1 MDKGMS
7 SASFDKIA
15 SRRRSVAGVVAGI
28 LFMLSCP
35 VAVAGFEAPEPPPE
49 LGENLTGYRTK
60 QQILEQAIRAEESRN
75 PPKMKIYRKDGT
87 TDEYTDYN
95 AVYGSSSGVTRSSD
109 AGAVYEEPKQVSSSQ
124 VSVPAGGKRC
134 CSKVIRDRFVYDAGK
149 MFRIYDNSVLVFRIR
164 DGAGVPWPISKAECS
179 NNGFRVQLNK
189 SHDSIRVIPSS
200 VRINMANVKV
210 YLQGRENSPLSFVVS
225 MGSESRSDMY
235 EWEVLLSHKS
245 PLNSSD
251 EFHGVT
257 NITKSAK
264 SRTTRRDVE
273 NSAVAAVT
281 VENDEQAGLDGN
293 NESAAV
299 KNTAD
304 SAGGQN
310 ADGKAGDGE
319 NINPDA
325 GIAAYP
331 INQKILYAV
340 TVSEDE
346 LHEVADRL
354 YEAVE

>member
-1 MDKGMS
+1 M
-7 SASFDKIA
+7 
-15 SRRRSVAGVVAGI
+15 SVAGIAAGI
-28 LFMLSCP
+28 FFMLSCP
-35 VAVAGFEAPEPPPE
+35 VASAGFEAPEPPPE

-60 QQILEQAIRAEESRN
+60 QQILEQAIRAEESRH
-75 PPKMKIYRKDGT
+75 PPRMKIYRKDGT
-87 TDEYTDYN
+87 SGEYTDYN
-95 AVYGSSSGVTRSSD
+95 AVYGSSSGVTQSRE
-109 AGAVYEEPKQVSSSQ
+109 AGGVYDEPKQDSPSQ
-124 VSVPAGGKRC
+124 VSVPAGRKQC
-134 CSKVIRDRFVYDAGK
+134 CSKVIRDRFVYDPGK

-225 MGSESRSDMY
+225 MGSESRSDMF

-273 NSAVAAVT
+273 SSAVAAVT
-281 VENDEQAGLDGN
+281 VENDESAGADVN
-293 NESAAV
+293 NVTAEVKDAV
-299 KNTAD
+299 GR
-304 SAGGQN
+304 AGGQN
-310 ADGKAGDGE
+310 AEGGAGNGE
-319 NINPDA
+319 NVNPDA

-331 INQKILYAV
+331 VNQKILYAV
-340 TVSEDE
+340 TVSEAE

>member
-1 MDKGMS
+1 MS
-7 SASFDKIA
+7 SASFEK
-15 SRRRSVAGVVAGI
+15 SLPRRMSVAGIAAGI
-28 LFMLSCP
+28 FFMLSCP
-35 VAVAGFEAPEPPPE
+35 VAFAGFEAPEPPPE

-60 QQILEQAIRAEESRN
+60 QQILEQAIRAEESRH
-75 PPKMKIYRKDGT
+75 PPRMKIYRKDGT
-87 TDEYTDYN
+87 SGEYTDYN
-95 AVYGSSSGVTRSSD
+95 AVYGSSSGVTQSRE
-109 AGAVYEEPKQVSSSQ
+109 AGGVYDEPKQDSPSQ
-124 VSVPAGGKRC
+124 VSVPAGRKQC
-134 CSKVIRDRFVYDAGK
+134 CSKVIRDRFVYDPGK

-189 SHDSIRVIPSS
+189 SHDSIRVLPSS

-225 MGSESRSDMY
+225 MGSESRSDMF

-273 NSAVAAVT
+273 SSAVAAVT
-281 VENDEQAGLDGN
+281 VENDESAGADVN
-293 NESAAV
+293 NVTAEVKDAV
-299 KNTAD
+299 G

-310 ADGKAGDGE
+310 AEGSAGNGE
-319 NINPDA
+319 NVNPDA

-331 INQKILYAV
+331 VNQKILYAV
-340 TVSEDE
+340 TVSEAE